1 MSNEAAIYS
10 RGRTYYVA
18 GVGILFD
25 HGTTVPTDGA
35 SDYAPGCLFQKTDG
49 SADACLY
56 INQGTLASCNFDALD
71 VGALLATNI
80 PVVDTAD
87 WFTGTNAETVLAEVG
102 ELLLANSGTAAL
114 TGPSPLIW
122 SGAPLLDVM
131 LDPTKGYHYFTDF
144 LEFGGMANVTTA
156 TTVGGL
162 TYTERTEGSLS
173 NNPAIPGG
181 VVVLSSVNNT
191 ADQGGTMQILGCQIE
206 PLTGTTIRM
215 EWRCM
220 VSEDGGQCFMGLC
233 DDSMTAP
240 VSASDAIVANDL
252 AGFYRDVGT
261 GDADWTAGCADGA
274 SNDETDDVATSVKTT
289 YHKYGIVISGIG
301 AVTGSTIK
309 YYFDGVLVGTT
320 TDTADIPLL
329 LMCPCFQMDGDGTD
343 IVAMSM
349 DWLRILVSHATGL
362 CRES

>member
-1 MSNEAAIYS
+1 MSNKAAIYS

-18 GVGILFD
+18 GTGILFD
-25 HGTTVPTDGA
+25 HGDTVPTDGS
-35 SDYAPGCLFQKTDG
+35 SDYAPGCIFQKTDG

-80 PVVDTAD
+80 PIVDTAD
-87 WFTGTNAETVLAEVG
+87 WFTATNTETVLAEIG

-131 LDPTKGYHYFTDF
+131 LDPTKGFYYFTDF
-144 LEFGGMANVTTA
+144 TEFGGLSLAAN
-156 TTVGGL
+156 GSDQGL
-162 TYTERTEGSLS
+162 TLVERTDGTLA

-181 VVVLSSVNNT
+181 VMVLSSVNNT
-191 ADQGGTMQILGCQIE
+191 ADQGGTLQILGCQCE

-233 DDSMTAP
+233 DDAMTAP
-240 VSASDAIVANDL
+240 VSSSDAIVVNNL
-252 AGFYRDVGT
+252 AGFFRDAGT
-261 GDADWTAGCADGA
+261 GDADWSAGCSDGA
-274 SNDETDDVATSVKTT
+274 SHDEDDDVATSVKTT

-301 AVTGSTIK
+301 AVAGSTVE
-309 YYFDGVLVGTT
+309 YYFDGALVYTT
-320 TDTADIPLL
+320 TDITDIPLL

-343 IVAMSM
+343 IVTMSM
-349 DWLRILVSHATGL
+349 DWLRVLVSHATGL